1 MSMADKYN
9 WFHLRALLDALIGAF
24 SNASAGG
31 GAVRILKTR
40 HITYQHMASE
50 RYYEF
55 LIKELAKS
63 DL

>member
-50 RYYEF
+50 R
-55 LIKELAKS
+55 L
-63 DL
+63 